1 MDHET
6 DRHPARRRRKPGE
19 PDQGGCTGAVADAA
33 CTPVPQTGMTQ
44 FYAEL
49 YERVAFVCANTGPR
63 KWHFAFSSKP
73 RGRASRGTLPKGA
86 RRTWPSTSPR
96 FGWSPRTFVSGKF
109 YKQSGK
115 HCAWCD
121 FLPL

>member
-49 YERVAFVCANTGPR
+49 YERVAFVCTNTGPR
-63 KWHFAFSSKP
+63 KWHFAFSSKT
-73 RGRASRGTLPKGA
+73 RSRASRGTSAKGA
-86 RRTWPSTSPR
+86 GWAWPSTSPR
-96 FGWSPRTFVSGKF
+96 FGWYRRILPPGNPTSG
-109 YKQSGK
+109 
-115 HCAWCD
+115 
-121 FLPL
+121 